1 MGRDT
6 ILHPQPRIKNNSK
19 APPKGILKKEN
30 IKPVS
35 TSNAERI
42 SIKPPVMG
50 QVKILKRGEVLEDM
64 LTKHHSKVSN
74 DMVDD
79 HEFSKVMVNCQK
91 ASPTKKK
98 VERKSRKAEVT
109 KAKKDVLSSN
119 NPKIVSKELTE
130 CFAGFGFPSSP
141 YPSSLPLPG
150 NLSLIC
156 SDFDPQVL
164 RDWAFS
170 AKHVFGWMFLLLQFN
185 LE

>member
-19 APPKGILKKEN
+19 SLPKGILLKKEN

-35 TSNAERI
+35 TYKTLITSNAERI
-42 SIKPPVMG
+42 STKPPVVG
-50 QVKILKRGEVLEDM
+50 QVKILKRGEVLEDT
-64 LTKHHSKVSN
+64 LSKHHSKVSN

-141 YPSSLPLPG
+141 HPSSLPLPG
-150 NLSLIC
+150 FWVKNCVSSPGRLI
-156 SDFDPQVL
+156 
-164 RDWAFS
+164 
-170 AKHVFGWMFLLLQFN
+170 
-185 LE
+185 E